1 MILVLTISLKELL
14 TEEVIKT
21 KTTVN
26 IVINIE
32 YTEIKDRKK
41 KSLKLNFNNLS
52 IIKEYLPT
60 NPQYF
65 SLLEIK

>member
-1 MILVLTISLKELL
+1 MILVLIISLKELF
-14 TEEVIKT
+14 TEKVIKI

-26 IVINIE
+26 VVINVE

-52 IIKEYLPT
+52 IIKKYLFT
-60 NPQYF
+60 IPQYF

>member
-1 MILVLTISLKELL
+1 MILVLTISLKELF
-14 TEEVIKT
+14 TEKVIKI

-26 IVINIE
+26 AVIKIE

-52 IIKEYLPT
+52 IIKKYLFT
-60 NPQYF
+60 IPQHF